1 MQAVIIRTSA
11 VAVILGLAACGGAG
25 GAGSVTPGTNGLD
38 YGANGQNLSQA
49 EGATIT
55 ADGAQVRDG
64 TVTRGPGTITLDSGW
79 FSGNLNETITLNGT
93 VTIFGE
99 PVSISGGA
107 GTLPSTGQQVQVIFD
122 GSRSGT
128 YSATIQ
134 VVTYDAPDPG
144 AIDGEV
150 GYVIGFETNPSQVN
164 ALSGSLKYTGE
175 FVAGG
180 VLDGTTEAEYDGA
193 ITFTVDFSSDRV
205 TGSLDG
211 EIDSSTPVDLTLAVG
226 TSINGNGFSGALN
239 CGAGCSS
246 SSSQV
251 DATFYGPNAAELGG
265 VLALDFN
272 NFDGVGTFILTDPTQ
287 P

>member
-1 MQAVIIRTSA
+1 MQAVFTKSSA
-11 VAVILGLAACGGAG
+11 IAVLFGLAACGGGDDIDG
-25 GAGSVTPGTNGLD
+25 GGGGVSPPSTNGLP
-38 YGANGQNLSQA
+38 YATTQNLSQA
-49 EGATIT
+49 EGVQIT
-55 ADGAQVRDG
+55 ADGAQVQDG

-79 FSGNLNETITLNGT
+79 FSGTLDGT

-99 PVSISGGA
+99 QVTISGGA
-107 GTLPSTGQQVQVIFD
+107 GTLVSTGQEVRVIFD
-122 GSRSGT
+122 ENRSGNHA
-128 YSATIQ
+128 ATIQ
-134 VVTYDAPDPG
+134 VITYDAPQAG

-150 GYVIGFETNPSQVN
+150 GYVLGFETSPSQVD
-164 ALSGSLKYTGE
+164 ARSGSLVYAGD

-180 VLDGTTEAEYDGA
+180 VLNGTTEAEYEGA
-193 ITFTVDFSSDRV
+193 VTFTVNFNNNNV

-211 EIDSSTPVDLTLAVG
+211 DINGGTAVDLTLAGG
-226 TSINGNGFSGALN
+226 TSLNGNGFSGALN
-239 CGAGCSS
+239 CGAGCTS

-272 NFDGVGTFILTDPTQ
+272 NFDGAGTFILTNPTQ